1 MQNNPLLVHP
11 LQETPS
17 DPLKF
22 DYVIY
27 VCLDAIDS
35 IILDQTERGAA
46 FRTIE

>member
-1 MQNNPLLVHP
+1 MHP
-11 LQETPS
+11 LKETPS

-35 IILDQTERGAA
+35 IILDQAERGATLPA
-46 FRTIE
+46 NPDTTYTA